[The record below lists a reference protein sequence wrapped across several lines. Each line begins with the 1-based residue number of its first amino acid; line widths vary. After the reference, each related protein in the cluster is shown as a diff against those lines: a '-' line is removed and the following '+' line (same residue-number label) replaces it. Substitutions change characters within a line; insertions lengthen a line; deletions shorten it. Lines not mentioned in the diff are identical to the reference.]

1 MKNLGK
7 LMGQV
12 VKTALKPRWRAVKR
26 FCRRVVRLPRP
37 LEAFEAP
44 PDPEVTAKPLQLPA
58 ALRPSKMDVGALE
71 TLGESH
77 ENQ

>member
-1 MKNLGK
+1 
-7 LMGQV
+7 MGQV
-12 VKTALKPRWRAVKR
+12 MKTALKPRWRAVKR

-37 LEAFEAP
+37 LEAFEARP

-58 ALRPSKMDVGALE
+58 ALRPSK
-71 TLGESH
+71 LGESH